1 LGARP
6 ATLGCGT
13 LILIGIVVAIFTHS
27 GLNKLEQRVTR
38 LEHAVD
44 SLQTLIV
51 QQTSEIRQL
60 RATLRPATNPAGA
73 KAR

>member
-1 LGARP
+1 
-6 ATLGCGT
+6 
-13 LILIGIVVAIFTHS
+13 VVALFTQS
-27 GLNKLEQRVTR
+27 GFNKLERRVTR

-60 RATLRPATNPAGA
+60 RAVLEPAANPAGA